1 MRISDQR
8 PAARALACIAVALL
22 LPGCVADRTYRP
34 IPPGE
39 GPNAP
44 RYAVLREEPS
54 ISTFHFPRGVYSLEA
69 EDHRGYYYR
78 APRQVMKHAFAG
90 AMPYDGGIFVRKD
103 RPKKV
108 RAYVVWAGGRT
119 KIGDLSRA
127 DLEFRD

>member
-1 MRISDQR
+1 MTNDASIRS
-8 PAARALACIAVALL
+8 AALCVTAMLL
-22 LPGCVADRTYRP
+22 LTSCAAERHYRP

-39 GPNAP
+39 GPNVP
-44 RYAVLREEPS
+44 RQIELREEPS

-69 EDHRGYYYR
+69 EDNRGYYYR

-90 AMPYDGGIFVRKD
+90 SMPYDGGIFVRKD
-103 RPKKV
+103 RPGKV

-127 DLEFRD
+127 DLEFRE